1 MANYALSL
9 LTTAQAMLTDRMSK
23 PEMRH
28 KEYSITKVFL
38 ANGPALLPDY
48 ESLKTS
54 DSRAVEAYCMTKS
67 ATDTVNTRNH
77 VHAADAFGDTQRVQ
91 LSFTTFGQLFKTSLK
106 MADRNYMTAAQ
117 MLSNRMETA
126 WIHLLDEIE
135 AAGATALNTQ
145 KSQVQA
151 AGDGALGTWDG
162 AAFTWQVADTDQNW
176 YLQYLMAM
184 MKVNNYTDM
193 MDVINDPV
201 AFAILQQLAN
211 QGSANSTNTSF
222 QFAGAD
228 VHLSTALAPD
238 ASYKAYSYLIP
249 KGTACILPWI
259 PRENRETV
267 TTRLQTYT
275 NMMDP
280 FGLGIQGALHIY
292 ETKDSTYAALNG
304 GEVQDEIYE
313 YELSVDLASVNAPLS
328 VANESTIF
336 KGALLS
342 GGGA

>member
-1 MANYALSL
+1 MADYALSL
-9 LTTAQAMLTDRMSK
+9 LTTAQAMLSDRMSK

-38 ANGPALLPDY
+38 ANAPFLLPEY

-54 DSRAVEAYCMTKS
+54 DSRAVDAYCMTKS
-67 ATDTVNTRNH
+67 ATDAVTARAHGHT
-77 VHAADAFGDTQRVQ
+77 ADAFGDTQRVQ
-91 LSFTTFGQLFKTSLK
+91 LSFSTYGQLLKTSLK
-106 MADRNYMTAAQ
+106 LADRNFFTAAQ
-117 MLSNRMETA
+117 MLSNRLQTA
-126 WIHLLDEIE
+126 WIHLLDTIE
-135 AAGATALNTQ
+135 AANATYLNTN

-201 AFAILQQLAN
+201 GFAILQQLAN

-228 VHLSTALAPD
+228 VHMSTALAPD
-238 ASYKAYSYLIP
+238 DSYKAYSYLIP
-249 KGTACILPWI
+249 KGTVGLLPWI
-259 PRENRETV
+259 PKENRDTV

-275 NMMDP
+275 NMFDP

-292 ETKDSTYAALNG
+292 ETKGSTALNS
-304 GEVQDEIYE
+304 GELQDEVYE
-313 YELSVDLASVNAPLS
+313 YELSVDVATVKAPLS
-328 VANESTIF
+328 TANETTIF